1 MTQAT
6 LIGTRIAAGIWE
18 GVLSGQKDAPQLEV
32 LHLEKHLGGVEVTE
46 IVGQPGHWAVRI
58 QIPSEMLSDGV
69 QTFVIRDRMTGATLS
84 HFTVIAGLKAVET
97 MRMTTIT
104 ARTKETVFQNT
115 AGLRSISGG
124 RVWLRNPPFGW
135 RRSNIYSDNSP

>member
-46 IVGQPGHWAVRI
+46 IAGQPGHWAVRI
-58 QIPSEMLSDGV
+58 QIPSEVLSDGV
-69 QTFVIRDRMTGATLS
+69 QTFVIRDRLTGATLS
-84 HFTVIAGLKAVET
+84 HFTVIAGLKAEGDLRAEVDLLRAELDLMKRAFRRHCVET
-97 MRMTTIT
+97 
-104 ARTKETVFQNT
+104 AV
-115 AGLRSISGG
+115 
-124 RVWLRNPPFGW
+124 
-135 RRSNIYSDNSP
+135 